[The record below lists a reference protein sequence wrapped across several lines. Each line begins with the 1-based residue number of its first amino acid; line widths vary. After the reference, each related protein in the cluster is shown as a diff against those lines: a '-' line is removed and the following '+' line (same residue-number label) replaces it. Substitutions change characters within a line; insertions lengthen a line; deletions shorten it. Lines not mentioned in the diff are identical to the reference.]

1 MNHQNEDHLDL
12 RQKKTR
18 RLLVE
23 ALAQL
28 LTERP
33 FQELSVVDICRRAMV
48 HRTTFYAHFNDK
60 QELLHYL
67 LEGLEQEC
75 VATCLPQDPDRSPPG
90 ISADSRPKC
99 LPVFCTAP
107 DIVSG
112 LSEQRRRHP
121 RSNPGGVRC
130 RGTLPPA
137 VRAPF
142 SGSLPA
148 GGPGGGRPL
157 LYRSHALSFVGGS
170 PAIRR
175 SPPVISWP
183 IWNNSFPFSEA
194 QLCRKNAQKV
204 P

>member
-1 MNHQNEDHLDL
+1 MCIRD
-12 RQKKTR
+12 RI
-18 RLLVE
+18 
-23 ALAQL
+23 
-28 LTERP
+28 ERP
-33 FQELSVVDICRRAMV
+33 QYDAPKFWLNPDIKDFYQFTTDDIKITDYVTGEQIKAALSPGGTGAGMRC
-48 HRTTFYAHFNDK
+48 H
-60 QELLHYL
+60 
-67 LEGLEQEC
+67 
-75 VATCLPQDPDRSPPG
+75 LPAAGPGPQSPG